1 MTQVTNESIRKS
13 VQITCRTAVA
23 GVVALSAIAT
33 MPVVASAALPGEPDH
48 LLIDLWDCC
57 QQL

>member
-1 MTQVTNESIRKS
+1 MSKATNESIQKS

-48 LLIDLWDCC
+48 VLIDL
-57 QQL
+57 